1 MMARKKNPTNGKP
14 ELDDGYLKLANELVD
29 QFVKLKIT
37 ATQWNIL
44 FLVMRETYGYNRKAK
59 DLSVSYIAKAI
70 GVSEYSTSKAVQDLI
85 QKKILVEY
93 SQPTPRAS
101 REIGINKYYLDWV
114 SPQAKLGSDPK
125 GSCPQPSLGSDPKGS
140 CPQAKLGSDP
150 KEGWGLDPKEPCPK
164 QIQYKDTSKDN
175 KPTASDR
182 NYSAVEEEY
191 FGGW

>member
-1 MMARKKNPTNGKP
+1 
-14 ELDDGYLKLANELVD
+14 
-29 QFVKLKIT
+29 
-37 ATQWNIL
+37 
-44 FLVMRETYGYNRKAK
+44 MRETYGYNRKAK

-125 GSCPQPSLGSDPKGS
+125 GS
-140 CPQAKLGSDP
+140 
-150 KEGWGLDPKEPCPK
+150 WGLDPKEPCPK

>member
-1 MMARKKNPTNGKP
+1 MARKKNPANGKP

-101 REIGINKYYLDWV
+101 REIGINKYYLDWF

-125 GSCPQPSLGSDPKGS
+125 EG

-164 QIQYKDTSKDN
+164 QRQYKDTSKDN
-175 KPTASDR
+175 KPAASRQD
-182 NYSAVEEEY
+182 YSTVEQEY
-191 FGGW
+191 FGDW

>member
-1 MMARKKNPTNGKP
+1 MARKKNPANGKP

-70 GVSEYSTSKAVQDLI
+70 GVSARKTTKAVQDLL
-85 QKKILVEY
+85 QKKILIEY
-93 SQPTPRAS
+93 DAPTPRKS
-101 REIGINKYYLDWV
+101 RQIGINKYYLDWV
-114 SPQAKLGSDPK
+114 RNDQKVTSGVTEGSPDQKVTSGVTEGSGLGVTE
-125 GSCPQPSLGSDPKGS
+125 GS
-140 CPQAKLGSDP
+140 
-150 KEGWGLDPKEPCPK
+150 PK
-164 QIQYKDTSKDN
+164 QIQYKDNIKEN
-175 KPTASDR
+175 KPTASRQD
-182 NYSAVEEEY
+182 YSNVEQEY

>member
-1 MMARKKNPTNGKP
+1 MARKKNPSNGKP
-14 ELDDGYLKLANELVD
+14 ELDDGYLKLANELVE

-70 GVSEYSTSKAVQDLI
+70 GSSEFRTKKAVKNLI
-85 QKKILVEY
+85 QRKILIEY

-101 REIGINKYYLDWV
+101 REIGINKYYLEWGSGNASV
-114 SPQAKLGSDPK
+114 TPEVTEASPHANVTPEVTEALP
-125 GSCPQPSLGSDPKGS
+125 LEVTE
-140 CPQAKLGSDP
+140 AL
-150 KEGWGLDPKEPCPK
+150 PK
-164 QIQYKDTSKDN
+164 QIQYKDTSKNN